1 MTKVLQFGEGNFL
14 RTFVDH
20 YFNTLNGEGGDF
32 SVHIVKPIAFGS
44 LDNFKKQN
52 NRYHIVL
59 RGVDGGEAVERVI
72 EIGVVAEAI
81 DPFADMAAYEKIA
94 IDPEVKIIVSNTTEA
109 GICFHAEDKMD
120 GFDGITYP
128 AKLTKLLYKRFEAG
142 LGGVYLLPVELIDNN
157 ADALFDCVNRYID
170 LWKLPEAFKAFN
182 AKENIYCNTL
192 VDRIVSG
199 HPKTPEDRAH
209 LNALTGDEDLLVSV
223 GEPFGLWAIED
234 KGNIRDY
241 IKEGFH
247 GIDVVLTKNITHY
260 KKQKVRVLNG
270 SHTNLVAAGIVE
282 GAVTVYDCMNSEKLR
297 SFVEATLDE
306 EIIPFVSADRE
317 GVRAFADSVLSRFE
331 NPYLN
336 HLLVSISLNSISK
349 WRARCLPSFED
360 YLAKHGKIAPNMTK
374 GFSYLMYLYSSIEE
388 KDGAY
393 VANLGAKSVEV
404 KDDLPYL
411 QFFAKGG
418 KIADFMKDA
427 EIFGRDLTEIP
438 GFLAAVTEN
447 VALLKEGKSLLA

>member
-20 YFNTLNGEGGDF
+20 YFDTLNEEGGDF
-32 SVHIVKPIAFGS
+32 SVHIVKPISFGS
-44 LDNFKKQN
+44 LENFKKQN

-59 RGVDGGEAVERVI
+59 RGMDGAKAVEKVR
-72 EIGVVAEAI
+72 EIKVVAEAV
-81 DPFADMAAYEKIA
+81 DPFADMAAYEKLA
-94 IDPEVKIIVSNTTEA
+94 TDPDVKIIVSNTTEA
-109 GICFHAEDKMD
+109 GICFHGEDKME
-120 GFDGITYP
+120 GFAEITYP

-157 ADALFDCVNRYID
+157 ADALYDCVNRYID
-170 LWKLPEAFKAFN
+170 LWNLPKAFKAFN

-270 SHTNLVAAGIVE
+270 SHTNLVAAGLVE
-282 GAVTVYDCMNSEKLR
+282 GAVTVYDCMKSKMLR
-297 SFVEATLDE
+297 SFVEATLDH
-306 EIIPFVSADRE
+306 EIIPFVSEDTA

-336 HLLVSISLNSISK
+336 HLLISISLNSISK

-360 YLAKHGKIAPNMTK
+360 YFAKHGVIAPNMTK
-374 GFSYLMYLYSSIEE
+374 GFSYLMYLYSCVRA
-388 KDGAY
+388 KDGGF
-393 VANLGAKSVEV
+393 VAELRTKTLDV
-404 KDDLPYL
+404 KDDIPYL
-411 QFFAKGG
+411 TFFAEGG
-418 KIADFMKDA
+418 SVADFMANA
-427 EIFGRDLTEIP
+427 EIFGRDLTAIP
-438 GFLAAVTEN
+438 GFLSAVTEN
-447 VALLKEGKSLLA
+447 IELLKEGKSLLA

>member
-20 YFNTLNGEGGDF
+20 YFDTLNEEGGDF

-59 RGVDGGEAVERVI
+59 RGMDGAEAVEKVR
-72 EIGVVAEAI
+72 EIKVVSEAV
-81 DPFADMAAYEKIA
+81 DPFLDMAAYEA
-94 IDPEVKIIVSNTTEA
+94 LSVDPEVKIIVSNTTEA
-109 GICFHAEDKMD
+109 GICFHGEDKIE
-120 GFDGITYP
+120 GFAEITYP
-128 AKLTKLLYKRFEAG
+128 AKLTKLLYKRFERG
-142 LGGVYLLPVELIDNN
+142 LGGLYILPVELIDNN
-157 ADALFDCVNRYID
+157 ADALHDCVNRYID
-170 LWKLPEAFKAFN
+170 LWKLPEAFREYNEKQ
-182 AKENIYCNTL
+182 IVYCNTL

-209 LNALTGDEDLLVSV
+209 LNALTKDEDLLVSV

-270 SHTNLVAAGIVE
+270 SHTNLVAAGLVE
-282 GAVTVYDCMNSEKLR
+282 GAVTVYDCMQSKKLR
-297 SFVEATLDE
+297 SFVEATLDA
-306 EIIPFVSADRE
+306 EIIPFVSEDTA

-336 HLLVSISLNSISK
+336 HLLISISLNSISK

-360 YLAKHGKIAPNMTK
+360 YFAKHGKIAPNMTK
-374 GFSYLMYLYSSIEE
+374 GFSYLMYLYSCVKE
-388 KDGAY
+388 KDGTF
-393 VANLGAKSVEV
+393 VAELGNKTLDI
-404 KDDLPYL
+404 KDDIPYL
-411 QFFAKGG
+411 AFFAKGG
-418 KIADFMKDA
+418 SIAEFMANA
-427 EIFGRDLTEIP
+427 EIFGRDLTAIP
-438 GFLAAVTEN
+438 GFLAQVTEN
-447 VALLKEGKSLLA
+447 VALLKEGKSLLV